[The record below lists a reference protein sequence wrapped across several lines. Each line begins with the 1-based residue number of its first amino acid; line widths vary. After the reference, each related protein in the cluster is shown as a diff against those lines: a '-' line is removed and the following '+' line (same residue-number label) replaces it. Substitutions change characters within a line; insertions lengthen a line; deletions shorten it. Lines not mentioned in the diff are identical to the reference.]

1 MQHLGSVPIV
11 KKDALE
17 REIYDERELTPD
29 ERISIL
35 ERKLENKDK
44 IIENLKKSRYT
55 EIRRGEYE
63 ERITKIGEDGEER
76 RVIDKTKRNLAKV
89 TLARIGKVQFYC
101 YPYSSLNK
109 IYMGFGSQGI
119 ELTKYDLPK
128 ILGAYNKG
136 RWFVENAKNV
146 LNGKLESQSELAQ
159 QIRLAFNYALEKEMI
174 EEKIIRKQKKI
185 EMFEALE
192 NMKPVIRE
200 KWFGDEEG
208 LEKEFNEWQKEK
220 YQSK

>member
-1 MQHLGSVPIV
+1 
-11 KKDALE
+11 
-17 REIYDERELTPD
+17 
-29 ERISIL
+29 
-35 ERKLENKDK
+35 
-44 IIENLKKSRYT
+44 
-55 EIRRGEYE
+55 
-63 ERITKIGEDGEER
+63 
-76 RVIDKTKRNLAKV
+76 
-89 TLARIGKVQFYC
+89 
-101 YPYSSLNK
+101 
-109 IYMGFGSQGI
+109 MGFGSQGI

-159 QIRLAFNYALEKEMI
+159 QVRLAFNYALEKEMI